1 MTDSGKQRPRRAF
14 AADDAQPDGVDDT
27 RSQAAGRARR
37 GTAGDL
43 DSPFA
48 RPGSGNRDTAIPAP
62 VLPDP
67 EHGSPATPVAKSQWD
82 GLNDKTTPHGHG
94 SGPQPGSSSTA
105 AHASVFQPTQ
115 SSGWPDPKPSTPPR
129 ESAFRPVGNKP
140 AEPRADKRQKPPAA
154 LSATPAAEP
163 SRSSNKPAKP
173 ARAARAAGSASELLG
188 DTWMAHHRRTL
199 TMWVAGAV
207 AAALLIAG
215 GFFLFSR
222 LANPGPADA
231 TANPPTGTESTAAP
245 LTLNEES
252 LISADDANAI
262 VADADWNVV
271 DTTSEPGKGKH
282 RAACLGTH
290 NGDINAVA
298 GMQRTIATTQPDQL
312 ALMHQVDVYANDEAA
327 QQIYRGSLTTLAAC
341 ADPAAQILS
350 STAITGLGDE
360 VTQITVTFHS
370 DTPQFHTLFLVRS
383 GRAVHILDVTRLEAA
398 VPAEAA
404 AAGLNR
410 PLTDLCEAVGGTC
423 PTTLGY
429 LAAPPPASVPTGWLI
444 PSDLPRIT
452 PTQGQW
458 NALEPAAVGIK
469 GMGCEGIALDSEPGP
484 TDRLQRT
491 LLLTDQNA
499 PAQMG
504 VDEVL
509 FTFPDEATAATF
521 GETLATNIAN
531 CAKTVNTAEI
541 TELDATSGVGTSD
554 LPVAARSFNIAQQ
567 ISNDSSTYF
576 QVGVITTGNR
586 VVYLRAN
593 VWSEFRFTPE
603 QFGAIAVR
611 AGQRATQS

>member
-37 GTAGDL
+37 GAAGDL

-48 RPGSGNRDTAIPAP
+48 RPGSGSRDTAIPAP

-67 EHGSPATPVAKSQWD
+67 EHGSPTTPAAKNRWD
-82 GLNDKTTPHGHG
+82 GLNDKTTPHGHD
-94 SGPQPGSSSTA
+94 SGRQAGSSITA
-105 AHASVFQPTQ
+105 PRASVFQPTQ
-115 SSGWPDPKPSTPPR
+115 PSGWPEPKPSLPAQ
-129 ESAFRPVGNKP
+129 ESAFKPVGRKP
-140 AEPRADKRQKPPAA
+140 AGPAANSPQNPPPA
-154 LSATPAAEP
+154 SPTTPSTRP
-163 SRSSNKPAKP
+163 SRPSDKPAKP
-173 ARAARAAGSASELLG
+173 TRAARAAGPANELLG
-188 DTWMAHHRRTL
+188 DSWMAHHRRAL

-215 GFFLFSR
+215 GFYLFSR
-222 LANPGPADA
+222 LAKPGTPAA
-231 TANPPTGTESTAAP
+231 TANPSGSESTAAP
-245 LTLNEES
+245 LTLTEES
-252 LISADDANAI
+252 LVSIDDASA
-262 VADADWNVV
+262 VAADAAWNLV
-271 DTTSEPGKGKH
+271 DTTLEPGKGKH

-290 NGDINAVA
+290 NGDINPVA
-298 GMQRTIATTQPDQL
+298 GMQRVLGTTQSDQL

-327 QQIYRGSLTTLAAC
+327 RQIYQGSLATLAAC

-360 VTQITVTFHS
+360 VTQVTVTFQS
-370 DTPQFHTLFLVRS
+370 DTPQFHSLFLVRS
-383 GRAVHILDVTRLEAA
+383 GRAVHVLDVTRLEAP
-398 VPAEAA
+398 VSAEAA
-404 AAGLNR
+404 AAS
-410 PLTDLCEAVGGTC
+410 LTRSLTSLCEAVGGTC
-423 PTTLGY
+423 PATPGY
-429 LAAPPPASVPTGWLI
+429 LATPPPASVPVSWLI

-458 NALEPAAVGIK
+458 NAVEPTAVGAK

-484 TDRLQRT
+484 TERLQRT
-491 LLLTDQNA
+491 LVLSDQNA

-521 GETLATNIAN
+521 GETLATNIAS
-531 CAKTVNTAEI
+531 CAKRVNTAEV
-541 TELDATSGVGTSD
+541 TELDATSGIGMSD

-567 ISNDSSTYF
+567 ISNDSSTYY
-576 QVGVITTGNR
+576 QIGVIVTGNR

-593 VWSEFRFTPE
+593 VWAEFRFAPE

-611 AGQRATQS
+611 AGQRATQG